1 MNRNEKTEGRLR
13 MMAQDLRN
21 AGVATRIDTDFVNG
35 RIGIEWV
42 REDNG
47 YEVERG
53 YLSIMTFA
61 TGNYRFVGGA
71 VLRFG
76 SIRKIKTWNE
86 ARSVVNLCIEL
97 ATYEAQAVSA

>member
-21 AGVATRIDTDFVNG
+21 AGIPTRIDTDFVNG

-47 YEVERG
+47 REAERG

-61 TGNYRFVGGA
+61 TGNYCFMGGA
-71 VLRFG
+71 VLRHG
-76 SIRKIKTWNE
+76 SHRKIKTWNE

-97 ATYEAQAVSA
+97 AKYEAQAVSA